1 MVVYRMNRGGETKL
15 IHWGWIEAIAATAV
29 VVAIL
34 MNIMLQ
40 IQIISMSPWTWE
52 ECLKSI
58 EVDLVSVKS
67 EGGIVNVSEVTTD
80 KCNCCYLRVNC

>member
-1 MVVYRMNRGGETKL
+1 MVVTFYRMNRGGETKL
-15 IHWGWIEAIAATAV
+15 IHWGWIEAIAGTATTTTVV

-58 EVDLVSVKS
+58 EVDLVSVKK
-67 EGGIVNVSEVTTD
+67 EGVIV
-80 KCNCCYLRVNC
+80 R

>member
-1 MVVYRMNRGGETKL
+1 MVVTFNRMNRGGETKL
-15 IHWGWIEAIAATAV
+15 IHWGWIEAIAATTTTVV

-52 ECLKSI
+52 ECLKNI
-58 EVDLVSVKS
+58 KVD
-67 EGGIVNVSEVTTD
+67 
-80 KCNCCYLRVNC
+80 